1 MHLRVLGGA
10 TFALAA
16 AVASWGCGGGSSYS
30 GSSTPTT
37 PSPSTP
43 APSSNTVTVTI
54 VSSSG
59 NQAYNPN
66 PVQVTMGDTL
76 AFKNADAT
84 THHVVMDDGSAD
96 LGDLA
101 PGASKS
107 TTFRGA
113 AGKFHCT
120 IHSSMVGAVNETTA
134 PEPPECTNPGY
145 CG

>member
-1 MHLRVLGGA
+1 MRSSLLTGTA
-10 TFALAA
+10 AA
-16 AVASWGCGGGSSYS
+16 AVLAAVAMWSCGGGSSYG
-30 GSSTPTT
+30 GSATPTT
-37 PSPSTP
+37 PSPTP
-43 APSSNTVTVTI
+43 TPNTVTVNI
-54 VSSSG
+54 VGSSG
-59 NQAYNPN
+59 NKAYSPN
-66 PVQVTMGDTL
+66 PVQVGTGDTL
-76 AFKNADAT
+76 MFRNNDVT

-107 TTFRGA
+107 TTFRGV

>member
-1 MHLRVLGGA
+1 MRSSSLTGTA
-10 TFALAA
+10 AA
-16 AVASWGCGGGSSYS
+16 AVLAAVAMWSCGGGSSYG
-30 GSSTPTT
+30 GSATPTT
-37 PSPSTP
+37 PSPTP
-43 APSSNTVTVTI
+43 TPNTVTVNI
-54 VSSSG
+54 VGSSG
-59 NQAYNPN
+59 NKAYSPN
-66 PVQVTMGDTL
+66 PVQVGTGDTL
-76 AFKNADAT
+76 MFRNNDVT

>member
-1 MHLRVLGGA
+1 MRSSLLTGSAVA
-10 TFALAA
+10 AVVA
-16 AVASWGCGGGSSYS
+16 AVAMWSCGGGSSYG

-37 PSPSTP
+37 PSPTTP
-43 APSSNTVTVTI
+43 SPGTVTVNI
-54 VSSSG
+54 VGSSG
-59 NQAYNPN
+59 NKAYSPN
-66 PVQVTMGDTL
+66 PVQVGTGDTL
-76 AFKNADAT
+76 VFKNSDVT

-107 TTFRGA
+107 TTFRGV

-120 IHSSMVGAVNETTA
+120 IHSSMVGAVNESTA
-134 PEPPECTNPGY
+134 PEPPECMNPGY

>member
-1 MHLRVLGGA
+1 MRSSVLTGTA
-10 TFALAA
+10 VAAVLA
-16 AVASWGCGGGSSYS
+16 AVAMWSCGGGSSYG

-37 PSPSTP
+37 PSPTTP
-43 APSSNTVTVTI
+43 SPGTVTVNI
-54 VSSSG
+54 VGSSG
-59 NQAYNPN
+59 NKAYSPN
-66 PVQVTMGDTL
+66 PVQVGTGDTL
-76 AFKNADAT
+76 VFKNNDVT

-107 TTFRGA
+107 TTFRGV

-120 IHSSMVGAVNETTA
+120 IHSSMVGAVNESTA
-134 PEPPECTNPGY
+134 PEPPECMNPGY